1 MDRFAIG
8 LRRAAASSKMR
19 VKFARFL
26 RSLEKKQ
33 DPGLEEIFETKNV
46 KNISDD
52 QL

>member
-1 MDRFAIG
+1 MGRFATC
-8 LRRAAASSKMR
+8 LPRAAASSKTR

-26 RSLEKKQ
+26 RSMEKKQ
-33 DPGLEEIFETKNV
+33 DPGLEEIFTTKNV